1 LNALAVGVPSAYLRA
16 MRYLHRFSPRGG
28 FEDFLSYWRQP
39 TPYRWQILGVSVALT
54 FTVMVLFVPESQRIE
69 PRSPDVTYI
78 STFAPDR
85 TDEEILASNIANQK
99 WQDELRA
106 RRAALEERKKDLYRQ
121 LGRATGIDVDAME
134 ERLRREEGE
143 LAAQEAA
150 AAAQRQTMQEPARAA
165 GGE

>member
-1 LNALAVGVPSAYLRA
+1 

-39 TPYRWQILGVSVALT
+39 TPYRWQILGASVALT
-54 FTVMVLFVPESQRIE
+54 FTLMVLFVPESQRIE

-78 STFAPDR
+78 STFAPGR
-85 TDEEILASNIANQK
+85 TDEEIMASNIANQK

-106 RRAALEERKKDLYRQ
+106 QRAALEERKKQLYRD
-121 LGRATGIDVDAME
+121 LGRATGGDVDALE
-134 ERLRREEGE
+134 ERIRREESE

-150 AAAQRQTMQEPARAA
+150 AAAQRQTLQEPVRAQ